1 MDQNIR
7 FSISGMS
14 NALHPVSPERTN
26 QQRPQ
31 HSRESS
37 VSDQVNKFNSMATI
51 TRNAERGVNDA
62 ALKRAMMAREEAQS
76 EARKYRNENESLR
89 GVEAEMRRYR
99 DEAGQYKK
107 EVKIISE
114 RYENLVVCVL
124 QIFMVCIANG
134 CAGTIH
140 GRKGEPFKG

>member
-1 MDQNIR
+1 MDQNYR
-7 FSISGMS
+7 FSVSSMS
-14 NALHPVSPERTN
+14 NALFPVSPERTN

-37 VSDQVNKFNSMATI
+37 VSDQVNKFNTMASI

-89 GVEAEMRRYR
+89 GVEVEMRRFR

-114 RYENLVVCVL
+114 RYENLVVCSL
-124 QIFMVCIANG
+124 QVFLVN
-134 CAGTIH
+134 TI
-140 GRKGEPFKG
+140 

>member
-1 MDQNIR
+1 MSEMDQNQR

-14 NALHPVSPERTN
+14 NALYPVSPDRTN
-26 QQRPQ
+26 QQRSQ

-89 GVEAEMRRYR
+89 GFEADMRKYR
-99 DEAGQYKK
+99 EEAGQYKK

-114 RYENLVVCVL
+114 RYENLVVSFSH
-124 QIFMVCIANG
+124 IFTICIL
-134 CAGTIH
+134 
-140 GRKGEPFKG
+140 

>member
-1 MDQNIR
+1 MNEIDQNQR
-7 FSISGMS
+7 YSTSSMS
-14 NALHPVSPERTN
+14 NALYPVSPERTN
-26 QQRPQ
+26 QQRSQ

-89 GVEAEMRRYR
+89 SFEADMRKYKE
-99 DEAGQYKK
+99 EAGQYKK

-114 RYENLVVCVL
+114 RYENLVVS
-124 QIFMVCIANG
+124 F
-134 CAGTIH
+134 
-140 GRKGEPFKG
+140 